1 MAVTA
6 TFAYKKNKKK
16 DGAEGGKEEGFSS
29 TWRWG
34 SSGSASLIS
43 IYHIYDI

>member
-16 DGAEGGKEEGFSS
+16 DGAKGRRGDFHPHDDEDQVAV
-29 TWRWG
+29 R
-34 SSGSASLIS
+34 L
-43 IYHIYDI
+43 

>member
-16 DGAEGGKEEGFSS
+16 DGAEARKRDFHPQDDEDQV
-29 TWRWG
+29 
-34 SSGSASLIS
+34 AVPL
-43 IYHIYDI
+43 